1 MYMLWFNVCSSGK
14 VANMAASFLQIQ
26 GAIMVA
32 SLFQVFLGF
41 SGLMGFVLRY
51 IGPLT
56 ITPLVA
62 LTTLSLFEAGSSF
75 TEKHWWIALL

>member
-1 MYMLWFNVCSSGK
+1 
-14 VANMAASFLQIQ
+14 
-26 GAIMVA
+26 MVA

>member
-1 MYMLWFNVCSSGK
+1 
-14 VANMAASFLQIQ
+14 
-26 GAIMVA
+26 MVA

-62 LTTLSLFEAGSSF
+62 LTGLSLFAAGSSF
-75 TEKHWWIALL
+75 AAQHWWIALMYALFFILFIYYFLLLN